1 MTSALMRH
9 EGPWLCRYC
18 WRSKSL
24 PWSLPLACQ
33 PTVWTCWRVGWF
45 APGIAQV
52 GGALMVE
59 LDEHDGAVDA
69 MVKDAGR
76 FDGARH
82 IDKVVGS

>member
-1 MTSALMRH
+1 M
-9 EGPWLCRYC
+9 
-18 WRSKSL
+18 
-24 PWSLPLACQ
+24 
-33 PTVWTCWRVGWF
+33 GWF